1 MISLLLALLVL
12 GSAQQAAPQDDTAET
27 KVRVRQADAPATTRQ
42 PSERIST
49 PQISPKA
56 ARAVPVT
63 SDPSNLSG
71 QARKPVPQLAKAKD
85 GRAATP
91 QLASK
96 KASAAPPPPLSQPNQ
111 GRDTGAAALK
121 GEDRC
126 SNTDEATAKDVCA
139 RVIETRSA
147 EFPIPDREPLS
158 PEQRLLADQN
168 VLAPSPLDAA
178 AAARRLAT
186 GRPDDTAIALA
197 VADLA
202 LMRPS
207 GVDDKK
213 DEKAKDQ
220 SPSATDAL
228 VAAIIIQATGGTPP
242 N

>member
-1 MISLLLALLVL
+1 MISRLLALLVL
-12 GSAQQAAPQDDTAET
+12 GSAQQSAPQNDTAET
-27 KVRVRQADAPATTRQ
+27 KVRVRQAEAPVATGQ
-42 PSERIST
+42 PSERILT
-49 PQISPKA
+49 PQVSPKA
-56 ARAVPVT
+56 ARAVPVP
-63 SDPSNLSG
+63 SDPSSTPV

-91 QLASK
+91 QLAPK

-111 GRDTGAAALK
+111 GRDTRAAALK

-126 SNTDEATAKDVCA
+126 NNADGATATDVCS

-168 VLAPSPLDAA
+168 VLDTSPLDAN

-186 GRPDDTAIALA
+186 GRQDDTAVALA
-197 VADLA
+197 VADFA
-202 LMRPS
+202 LIRPS
-207 GVDDKK
+207 GVDQKKEDETKDK
-213 DEKAKDQ
+213 

-228 VAAIIIQATGGTPP
+228 VAAIIIQATGGMPP

>member
-1 MISLLLALLVL
+1 MISRLLALLVL
-12 GSAQQAAPQDDTAET
+12 GSAQQAAPQDDTVET
-27 KVRVRQADAPATTRQ
+27 KVRVRQAEAPATGQ
-42 PSERIST
+42 PSQRVVT
-49 PQISPKA
+49 PQVPASTT
-56 ARAVPVT
+56 RAVPVS
-63 SDPSNLSG
+63 SDPYSLPG

-85 GRAATP
+85 GPAATP
-91 QLASK
+91 QLAPK
-96 KASAAPPPPLSQPNQ
+96 KASAAAPPPLSQPSQ
-111 GRDTGAAALK
+111 GRDTRAAALK
-121 GEDRC
+121 GNDRC
-126 SNTDEATAKDVCA
+126 DNIDEATATDVCA

-168 VLAPSPLDAA
+168 VLDTSPLDAI

-202 LMRPS
+202 LIRPS
-207 GVDDKK
+207 GSDDKK
-213 DEKAKDQ
+213 EEKAKDQ

-228 VAAIIIQATGGTPP
+228 VAAIIIQANGGMPP